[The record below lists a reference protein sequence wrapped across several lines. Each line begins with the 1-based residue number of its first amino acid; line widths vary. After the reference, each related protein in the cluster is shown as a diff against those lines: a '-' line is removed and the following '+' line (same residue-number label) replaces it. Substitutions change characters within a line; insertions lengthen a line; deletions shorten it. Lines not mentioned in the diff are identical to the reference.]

1 MEIMGGRGLIPMV
14 TCVPSLIWDLQNSK
28 WMLQQEQEAT
38 GKRECKGGRTDAD
51 SSFMLKAV
59 KMLRP
64 SCIPWELRGPEMN
77 EGTAAMHYFSC
88 QGQKYSDDQQH
99 TRAVIHH

>member
-38 GKRECKGGRTDAD
+38 GKRECK
-51 SSFMLKAV
+51 
-59 KMLRP
+59 
-64 SCIPWELRGPEMN
+64 RGKDGCRFFLHVEGCGDVAAQLYTM
-77 EGTAAMHYFSC
+77 GTAWP
-88 QGQKYSDDQQH
+88 
-99 TRAVIHH
+99 